1 MWGLDEMRELLANE
15 NYIPQLF
22 EYEEKP
28 LEKGE
33 VRVKCIYGAPKHGTE
48 MTGIKEQP
56 FEEKYYDEEMKIFL
70 QREEKVSSVYS
81 GLGNMWVGTIT
92 EVGSDVEAYHVGD
105 QVVGYGNLAQTHT
118 VNAQELLVMPEGMT
132 WKQAMCYDPMQF
144 ALSAIRDAKLRL
156 GDTVLISGLG
166 AIGQMAAQA
175 AKAAG
180 ASLVAVSDPIEIR
193 RKAALENGADIAF
206 NPLECD
212 MGLELRKLTNGVG
225 VDVVIET
232 SANYKALEQGI
243 RALAYNGSMALA
255 GWFKECHIPIHL
267 GREGHFNQQNIFF
280 SRACSEPNRD
290 YPRWDFDRI
299 CKESWKLLGTGK
311 IQCENIVYP
320 IVDFDEC
327 DKAYIHYIIEH
338 PDESIKM
345 GVKF

>member
-92 EVGSDVEAYHVGD
+92 EVGSDVEAYHAGD

-243 RALAYNGSMALA
+243 RALAIMEAWHWQAGSKNAIFPYIWA
-255 GWFKECHIPIHL
+255 GKGISTS
-267 GREGHFNQQNIFF
+267 RIFSF
-280 SRACSEPNRD
+280 QGPAASR
-290 YPRWDFDRI
+290 
-299 CKESWKLLGTGK
+299 TGITQGGILTGYAK
-311 IQCENIVYP
+311 KAGNCWEQGKYSVRTLYIQL
-320 IVDFDEC
+320 
-327 DKAYIHYIIEH
+327 
-338 PDESIKM
+338 
-345 GVKF
+345 